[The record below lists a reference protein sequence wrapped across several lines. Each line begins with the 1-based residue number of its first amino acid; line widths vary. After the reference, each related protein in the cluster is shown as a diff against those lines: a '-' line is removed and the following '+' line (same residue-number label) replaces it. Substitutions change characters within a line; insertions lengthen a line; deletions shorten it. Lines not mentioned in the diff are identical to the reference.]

1 MHIAFL
7 SVPVSWVLIWL
18 WLTGCCDSHIS
29 DLKQRTWSLS
39 PVTNVPISDIYSAN
53 KISINFSSDNEFY
66 IHCWHR
72 FFTCCKILT
81 RPDLYNSYEADVT
94 WEHDDS
100 KLWTPSWISIGNP
113 SSHYVVVRTVSLQ
126 NWNVLVFCFI
136 LQAVSSLGD
145 YDVRCV
151 NCQCQQNV
159 TKSDHT
165 ADNESRKSADNT
177 HLLDT
182 FARVV
187 GSLFPQC
194 SVLARTWN
202 IKQSRPHTQSGPR
215 VFSLPVWVSCQ
226 GIILAWPDITSHLTQ
241 VTTKY

>member
-81 RPDLYNSYEADVT
+81 WPDLYNSYEADVT

-151 NCQCQQNV
+151 NVGKMSQKAITQQ
-159 TKSDHT
+159 TMR
-165 ADNESRKSADNT
+165 A
-177 HLLDT
+177 
-182 FARVV
+182 
-187 GSLFPQC
+187 GSLLTIRIF
-194 SVLARTWN
+194 W
-202 IKQSRPHTQSGPR
+202 IH
-215 VFSLPVWVSCQ
+215 LPVLSGHCSRSAQCWR
-226 GIILAWPDITSHLTQ
+226 GHET
-241 VTTKY
+241 

>member
-136 LQAVSSLGD
+136 PQAVSSLGD
-145 YDVRCV
+145 YDMM
-151 NCQCQQNV
+151 
-159 TKSDHT
+159 SDV
-165 ADNESRKSADNT
+165 SMSAKC
-177 HLLDT
+177 HKKRSHCRQWEQEVCWQYIFLIHW
-182 FARVV
+182 
-187 GSLFPQC
+187 P
-194 SVLARTWN
+194 
-202 IKQSRPHTQSGPR
+202 
-215 VFSLPVWVSCQ
+215 VFSGHCSRSAQCWR
-226 GIILAWPDITSHLTQ
+226 GHET
-241 VTTKY
+241 